1 MKLKSKSKKNY
12 SRENGITLSILVL
25 IIVVLLMA
33 VGVGIYAISRKDG
46 QKETNELENL
56 VNNTENKNSLV
67 LENTTSGQEN
77 QNPDPDNTTVK
88 KVSTLVGK
96 VVNRNTKAEDAYG
109 NKITIP
115 KGFKIL
121 PHGTTEG
128 TATYTYSGDNIPA
141 VQDGVVIENGT
152 DGNQF
157 VWIPV
162 GTIINKDKTTSKV
175 TLGRYEFDS
184 TTGALTSTT
193 PVQSAEDYTKEI
205 KISNCIELTAFREGN
220 LAQDSTA
227 QNATARNLKEFIS
240 TTLENGGYYIARF
253 EAGIDENNMN
263 SQLLP
268 AKIAEGTIKP
278 QSKRGLKAWNYINQK
293 NAAKLAREMY
303 GEVKENS
310 ELVYA
315 SDLVNSYAW
324 DTAIVFIQT
333 CSTKEDAI
341 NYASKKEESAQ
352 FETGISNDQY
362 CNVWNMA
369 SGVYEWT
376 TECANYSGDKLGLIC
391 VDRGGYGLGGGN
403 NAMSSRD
410 LSNMVDRSPIM
421 SFRSILYV
429 K

>member
-1 MKLKSKSKKNY
+1 MKLKSKNKKNY

-96 VVNRNTKAEDAYG
+96 VVDRNTKAEDAYG

-141 VQDGVVIENGT
+141 VQDGIVIEDK

-253 EAGIDENNMN
+253 EASGSVSTITSKYNQPLFISEN
-263 SQLLP
+263 Q
-268 AKIAEGTIKP
+268 
-278 QSKRGLKAWNYINQK
+278 RD
-293 NAAKLAREMY
+293 AAKVAREMY
-303 GEVKENS
+303 GEVKENN

-333 CSTKEDAI
+333 CSTREDAI
-341 NYASKKEESAQ
+341 NYASNNKSTSAAN
-352 FETGISNDQY
+352 TGINSDKY
-362 CNVWNMA
+362 CNIWDM
-369 SGVYEWT
+369 SGNKSEWT
-376 TECANYSGDKLGLIC
+376 TEYSDYSYDGEFSSC
-391 VDRGGYGLGGGN
+391 VYRGGLYRASSAPIYGYTSKREAFSTIATNGSGLR
-403 NAMSSRD
+403 A
-410 LSNMVDRSPIM
+410 
-421 SFRSILYV
+421 ILYV